1 MNNLKYKLIMRK
13 INQSLGYVS
22 KISYIK
28 RTLSIEEKN
37 RQNICQ
43 V

>member
-1 MNNLKYKLIMRK
+1 MNYLKYKLIMHK
-13 INQSLGYVS
+13 INQSLSYVS

-28 RTLSIEEKN
+28 KNLVEEKN